1 MAKNLRVIY
10 FNVRKKAN
18 REHVLSCFA
27 IYQTFIIC
35 LVGWCSQ
42 QTVYTCI
49 RIHKQERGPTHKS
62 ISNDDSIRHYKGIIS
77 RLHETQSLGKRKR
90 FDFVGEI
97 QDLWCKM
104 KLKSLCLSE
113 EIISALNTVVSRSPL
128 AIWKCYTIPRM
139 LTDKNTV
146 FDFVCDQHKAASWT
160 Q

>member
-139 LTDKNTV
+139 LTDKTDSSKLDAIDV
-146 FDFVCDQHKAASWT
+146 T
-160 Q
+160 